1 MGRFSCACFP
11 LSVRIKLVLSCF
23 AYTCRRLIDLT
34 MIPGKDQAGAFR
46 AMTAFGGQ
54 VRCHRCH
61 VRLLRDNKAGDGIY
75 SKRFE
80 TVRNGFSPQ
89 TQRKNTLLCTCS
101 FIPLQS
107 SSDLCKSR
115 CTRSHHWAQS
125 NQTLVRQEV
134 SSLDLLRICG
144 QEWMADDDRFQEAG
158 NGMYFL
164 PGATF

>member
-1 MGRFSCACFP
+1 M
-11 LSVRIKLVLSCF
+11 LSCF

-80 TVRNGFSPQ
+80 TVRNGS
-89 TQRKNTLLCTCS
+89 K
-101 FIPLQS
+101 
-107 SSDLCKSR
+107 
-115 CTRSHHWAQS
+115 
-125 NQTLVRQEV
+125 
-134 SSLDLLRICG
+134 
-144 QEWMADDDRFQEAG
+144 RFQPTNTAKEHSS
-158 NGMYFL
+158 MYL
-164 PGATF
+164 